1 MNELENQILAEISNG
16 CVTLKRYID
25 DYFAFLLSKEFTGE
39 MLLTK
44 ANGLNNAIKFTI
56 ELPTNNQLPFLD
68 TLVTLN
74 PHNKIFSKTLHVNLP
89 IHSRCITPSDSHG
102 SISSKR
108 AIVIGEVMRAIK
120 CSTDFFITKA
130 ITQPNHRIIRGQW
143 VP

>member
-1 MNELENQILAEISNG
+1 MNELDNKILEISNG

-39 MLLTK
+39 MLLTT

-74 PHNKIFSKTLHVNLP
+74 PHTKIFSTTLYVKP
-89 IHSRCITPSDSHG
+89 IHSRCITPCMG
-102 SISSKR
+102 
-108 AIVIGEVMRAIK
+108 
-120 CSTDFFITKA
+120 
-130 ITQPNHRIIRGQW
+130 
-143 VP
+143 

>member
-25 DYFAFLLSKEFTGE
+25 DYFAFLLSKEFTGDII
-39 MLLTK
+39 
-44 ANGLNNAIKFTI
+44 GLNNAIKFTI
-56 ELPTNNQLPFLD
+56 ILPTNNQLPFLD

-74 PHNKIFSKTLHVNLP
+74 PHNKIFSKTLHVKP

-120 CSTDFFITKA
+120 CSTDFNFLSQKQSLNLITEL
-130 ITQPNHRIIRGQW
+130 
-143 VP
+143 